1 MAEFKLDK
9 IRFRW
14 KGEWVSGNTYTKD
27 DIVYYEGK
35 SFVCLQQHTASN
47 SFYTDFESAGAG
59 VENLT
64 ITVNNDTI
72 TEQDAGKFYI
82 NAVESPRLNLV
93 RGRTYNIIQND
104 SSNTTFDSSV
114 NILLLSIIKDGN
126 LAGAPIFD
134 TGVVYKLDFDIVSRA
149 NYILGFEAAGDR
161 RITFTVPTT
170 GPNQIFYY
178 SANNENLGNFFNTKY
193 DSNWELMS
201 DGYSWKDAWTPNTFY
216 PEGAIVKFKG
226 FLYLSTAD
234 HTSTNNNNL
243 GLTVD
248 IANWEL
254 YALGYNWLNNWSTS
268 TYYNLGDVIRYNGR
282 SYVCNTSHQSA
293 STTSS
298 GLEAD
303 QSKWTIVSRSDN
315 WRNDWT
321 TNTRYIVDDVVRYGG
336 IVYRCITGHTSA
348 STASLGLENDVAN
361 WEIVLSGI
369 EYKGTWTTAVRYKIN
384 DVVKYGGTLWKATS
398 AHTSSGI
405 FRNDGSN
412 WEIYVLGLEYERI
425 WNPVTEYQKGDIVLY
440 GGYAYTALENNL
452 NSTPSVNGIAQNTGD
467 WELLTT
473 GYYIQGEWQS
483 STNYRTGDVIRQNG
497 YLYVAVDDSLNIQ
510 PDSNISKWQ
519 LLVPGKQY
527 KGEWT
532 GAETYVLGD
541 VVVYK
546 GTAYVCID
554 RHIATESDSRP
565 DLDIQQDD
573 QDYWQILI
581 QGAEN
586 NVLTN
591 QGDIKIHDAED
602 VALSIGTAGKVLKVS
617 NTLPAWTNFEVV
629 PKVYYVSLDGTDAV
643 GFGQQLASPFR
654 TIKYACNYILADE
667 ATRAPATIFVK
678 TGLYEEILPI
688 SIPANVAIVGDEL
701 RSTAVAPAA
710 GYELS
715 NMFYVRNGSG
725 IRNMTL
731 KGLSGTLGSLNQ
743 YLTQRP
749 SAGAFVSLDPGSGP
763 SDSTVWITTRSPYV
777 QNVTTFGTGCV
788 GLKIDGA
795 LHDGGND
802 SVVANDFTQV
812 LSDGIGYWA
821 INGGRSE
828 LVSVFTYYCHIG
840 YLAEDGGVLRGTNG
854 NNSYGTFGSVAEGV
868 DLSEIPIT
876 GTVNNRTTEA
886 TVSEIFTFGTNDQL
900 ILALGYSHAG
910 QEYSSAN
917 ITFNGSGFGAVGTFT
932 EFRNNAI
939 SELRVIDPGDSTQ
952 TGGLNY
958 TFNVNN
964 AQSGNTTSLIL
975 SQADTGTELE
985 YIGQRI
991 VIISG
996 LGVGQY
1002 GIISSFNTFTKLA
1015 LISKESDESAGW
1027 DHFQPGW
1034 PIETSLDT
1042 TTRYAVEPR
1051 VVVSEPAFVSAAVT
1065 GPSAD
1070 SWTSI
1075 VYGEGKWV
1083 AVSAGG
1089 AGDAYATY
1097 SSNGTTWSPRLSLG
1111 SGNFVG
1117 NLVYTGS
1124 KFLAVRTQTSISG
1137 NVSTILQSANG
1148 ETWAAISL
1156 GTNSR
1161 WSGIASNESG
1171 TVVLSQL
1178 VSDNSVL
1185 RSTNNGDSWSS
1196 VSIGTTATWGP
1207 VGYGNGTFVILDTV
1221 GGNVAYSTNSGT
1233 SWTVVSALTPSI
1245 VWNSITY
1252 GNGRF
1257 VALDNSAGATTKTA
1271 YSFDGITW
1279 YESEIS
1285 AGEFTKVSYGAGV
1298 FLASGTG
1305 NLVAKSADG
1314 KIWRTYDDD
1323 STAFTTTVTG
1333 DWESSAYADG
1343 KWIIVR
1349 NGNATWNSVTTGA
1362 RAIIRA
1368 KVTSTRINEFAIY
1381 DPGSNYITD
1390 PTIEIIDNSNTRE
1403 TTFTVRK
1410 NNGVLSQPQM
1420 SNRGTGYITA
1430 TATIVGNGYADKF
1443 QLGFELHCENVSD
1456 LPGVGANLSIAGI
1469 DEVQYRV
1476 TRIESFTGVGPYSI
1490 KFRITPSLDRAESP
1504 VHGTAISIRE
1514 KYSQIRLTGHDFLDI
1529 GTGNQIDTDYPD
1541 LYLFGEES
1549 INARQPFNEA
1559 VEKGGG
1565 RVFYTS
1571 TDQDGNFKVGNLF
1584 KVEQTTGIVTI
1595 DASQFD
1601 LAGLE
1606 ELVLGGIQVGGTPV
1620 VIREFSKEP
1629 TFVANSNFVVPTQ
1642 KAIASFVASR
1652 ISGGGANATT
1662 NTLISGQVSVTSNE
1676 ITTTSSLQINVP
1688 VKVNM
1693 KQGIDGHYLA
1703 MQYFASGGAFE
1714 SLN

>member
-1 MAEFKLDK
+1 MADFKINRIK
-9 IRFRW
+9 FRW
-14 KGEWVSGNTYTKD
+14 RGTWSSSIDYRKD

-35 SFVCLQQHTASN
+35 SYVCLIGHTSN
-47 SFYTDFESAGAG
+47 ADFYNDLDSAGN
-59 VENLT
+59 ETFT
-64 ITVNNDTI
+64 ITVATDTVLGNPK
-72 TEQDAGKFYI
+72 GKFYI
-82 NAVESPRLNLV
+82 NGLESPEIFLIKGRSYVFNQDATSNETFNSSINPFLFSTTKNGELNGGSKYSIGVTYYLDDVLV
-93 RGRTYNIIQND
+93 T
-104 SSNTTFDSSV
+104 
-114 NILLLSIIKDGN
+114 
-126 LAGAPIFD
+126 
-134 TGVVYKLDFDIVSRA
+134 A
-149 NYILGFEAAGDR
+149 NSYVTNFASASTREVR
-161 RITFTVPTT
+161 FTVPESAPTKL
-170 GPNQIFYY
+170 FYY
-178 SANNENLGNFFNTKY
+178 SSNNLDVGNEFNISHESY
-193 DSNWELMS
+193 WELMS

-216 PEGAIVKFKG
+216 PEGAIVKFKSY
-226 FLYLSTAD
+226 LYLSTSD
-234 HTSTNNNNL
+234 HTSTDNSEL
-243 GLTVD
+243 ELIADT
-248 IANWEL
+248 ANWEL

-282 SYVCNTSHQSA
+282 SYVCNTKHQSA
-293 STTSS
+293 STTSL

-315 WRNDWT
+315 WRNNWT

-348 STASLGLENDVAN
+348 ATALLGLENDVAS

-369 EYKGTWTTAVRYKIN
+369 EYKGTWTTTVRYKIN
-384 DVVKYGGTLWKATS
+384 DVVKYGSTLWKATS
-398 AHTSSGI
+398 AHTSSGN
-405 FRNDGSN
+405 FRSDGSN

-425 WNPVTEYQKGDIVLY
+425 WNAATEYQKGDIVLY
-440 GGYAYTALENNL
+440 GGYVYTALENNL
-452 NSTPSVNGIAQNTGD
+452 NSTPSVSGIAQNTGD
-467 WELLTT
+467 WELLKT

-483 STNYRTGDVIRQNG
+483 STNYRTGDVIRQDG
-497 YLYVAVDDSLNIQ
+497 YLYIAVGDSLNIQ
-510 PDSNISKWQ
+510 PDSNTSKWQ

-554 RHIATESDSRP
+554 RHVATESDSRP
-565 DLDIQQDD
+565 DLDIQQND

-586 NVLTN
+586 NVLAN
-591 QGDIKIHDAED
+591 QGDIKIHDTED
-602 VALSIGTAGKVLKVS
+602 VALSIGNAGRVLKVS
-617 NTLPAWTNFEVV
+617 NTLPAWTNFEVA
-629 PKVYYVSLDGTDAV
+629 PKVYYVSLEGTDAV

-688 SIPANVAIVGDEL
+688 SIPANVALVGDEL

-731 KGLSGTLGSLNQ
+731 QGLSGTLGPLNQ
-743 YLTQRP
+743 YLTRRP

-763 SDSTVWITTRSPYV
+763 SDSTVWITTRSPYI

-795 LHDGGND
+795 LHNSGND

-854 NNSYGTFGSVAEGV
+854 NNSYGTFGSVSEGF
-868 DLSEIPIT
+868 DLTETPIS

-917 ITFNGSGFGAVGTFT
+917 ITFNGSGLGAAGTFT

-939 SELRVIDPGDSTQ
+939 SEIRVTDPGDSTQ
-952 TGGLNY
+952 AGGLNY

-964 AQSGNTTSLIL
+964 SQGGNTTSITL

-985 YIGQRI
+985 YVGQRI

-996 LGVGQY
+996 VGVGQY
-1002 GIISSFNTFTKLA
+1002 GIISSFNPSTKFA
-1015 LISKESDESAGW
+1015 LISRESDESEGW

-1034 PIETSLDT
+1034 PIETSLDST
-1042 TTRYAVEPR
+1042 SRYAIEPR
-1051 VVVSEPAFVSAAVT
+1051 VLVPEPAFVTSDIT

-1089 AGDAYATY
+1089 AGDAYTTY

-1137 NVSTILQSANG
+1137 NVSTILQSADG

-1178 VSDNSVL
+1178 VSANSVL

-1233 SWTVVSALTPSI
+1233 SWTVVSALTPGI

-1279 YESEIS
+1279 YENEI
-1285 AGEFTKVSYGAGV
+1285 ATGEFTKVSYGAGV
-1298 FLASGTG
+1298 FLATGTG
-1305 NLVAKSADG
+1305 NLIAKSADG

-1333 DWESSAYADG
+1333 NWESSAYADG
-1343 KWIIVR
+1343 KWIVIR

-1390 PTIEIIDNSNTRE
+1390 PTIQVIDNSNTRE
-1403 TTFTVRK
+1403 TVFTVRK

-1420 SNRGTGYITA
+1420 SNRGTGYVTA
-1430 TATIVGNGYADKF
+1430 TAAIAGNGYADKF
-1443 QLGFELHCENVSD
+1443 QLGFELNCENVSN

-1469 DEVQYRV
+1469 NEVQYRV
-1476 TRIESFTGVGPYSI
+1476 TRIESFTGTGPYSI

-1504 VHGTAISIRE
+1504 AHGTAISIRE
-1514 KYSQIRLTGHDFLDI
+1514 NYSQIRLTGHDFLDI
-1529 GTGNQIDTDYPD
+1529 GTGNQTDTDYPD

-1559 VEKGGG
+1559 VEFGGG
-1565 RVFYTS
+1565 RVFFTS
-1571 TDQDGNFKVGNLF
+1571 TDQDGNFRIGNLF
-1584 KVEQTTGIVTI
+1584 RVEQNTGIVTV

-1601 LAGLE
+1601 LSGLE
-1606 ELVLGGIQVGGTPV
+1606 ELTIGGIQVGGTPV
-1620 VIREFSKEP
+1620 IIREFSKDP
-1629 TFVANSNFVVPTQ
+1629 TFVANSNFIIPTQ

-1652 ISGGGANATT
+1652 IGGGGADVIT
-1662 NTLISGQVSVTSNE
+1662 NTLVSGQIRITSNRIDTVSNLE
-1676 ITTTSSLQINVP
+1676 INFQNTVFQKGGL
-1688 VKVNM
+1688 
-1693 KQGIDGHYLA
+1693 DGTYLA

-1714 SLN
+1714 S